1 MIKHRYIFLIISILF
16 FQNHNLGQNTSEIR
30 INSVTQNGNKI
41 NVNYNIESKWYI
53 ENNAT
58 LYAKKRGSSNWEG
71 PLSSLSGNIYKNIK
85 RGTNNVVW
93 NVTNDREEFTGQWV
107 FGIDNTMT
115 IKKNIKNLK
124 ISCGLSSLA
133 GLAIGAYGFLKSEDY
148 YNQYQN
154 ATLNASQLRQ
164 DATKMT
170 TVGIAGAALGSVLFI
185 ETSILG
191 RKIRKVKRTL

>member
-1 MIKHRYIFLIISILF
+1 MIKNKYILLIISILF
-16 FQNHNLGQNTSEIR
+16 FQNHIFAQNISEIR
-30 INSVTQNGNKI
+30 INSVTQNENKI
-41 NVNYNIESKWYI
+41 KINYNVKSKWYI

-71 PLSSLSGNIYKNIK
+71 PLSSLSGNIYNNIK

-93 NVTNDREEFTGQWV
+93 NVTSEREEFTGQWV

-124 ISCGLSSLA
+124 ITCGLSSLA

-170 TVGIAGAALGSVLFI
+170 TVAIAGAVLGSILLI
-185 ETSILG
+185 ETSILR